1 MYVDITET
9 SRDAVSRAGQGTQG
23 EREGHVPARS
33 RQSSTHVTTERITL
47 YTLSS
52 FAIASQVYGQLF
64 MIWRREVNLTVPLH
78 DLLLHH
84 FILNRPYAPYTTR
97 KKYVTVFEMK
107 YLTDKKRGVTYW
119 QIQTYTRSSVEELA
133 VTISV
138 WRCHFNRRFHRDV
151 YSCIPAGT
159 AVITHS
165 SSSGVPRGVVSGVET
180 PPPPKFWQSWAEFPV
195 PWKIHP

>member
-9 SRDAVSRAGQGTQG
+9 SRDAGGRTGQGTEG

-64 MIWRREVNLTVPLH
+64 MIRRREVNLTVPLH
-78 DLLLHH
+78 DLLPHH
-84 FILNRPYAPYTTR
+84 FILNRPYPRYTTR

-107 YLTDKKRGVTYW
+107 YLTKEKVSLTDRYIHTLTV
-119 QIQTYTRSSVEELA
+119 Q
-133 VTISV
+133 
-138 WRCHFNRRFHRDV
+138 WRN
-151 YSCIPAGT
+151 
-159 AVITHS
+159 
-165 SSSGVPRGVVSGVET
+165 
-180 PPPPKFWQSWAEFPV
+180 
-195 PWKIHP
+195 